1 MRRSPWVTFEML
13 CLHWVATCFSQFNLD
28 NQKCKNIIFTSKS
41 TFAKCKNNNFT
52 SKSTSAKCTNYMFTY
67 KYTIAKCKN
76 QCPTS
81 KSTLAKCKN
90 TIFTSKSTFAKCTND
105 IFIYKP
111 TLSKCKNHFFTS
123 KTTFAKC
130 KTNIFTSTSAS
141 AKCTNDSFYIQIYI
155 LLNCKTTFLHP
166 HLHLQHVKQQL
177 TIKIAVA
184 ISSLTKPIHPT
195 QHSARAMAK
204 FEALLRAQ
212 EAVELADKEAAFA
225 VKRPRL
231 TADARVSVKHF
242 EELIH
247 MACTWKNEKDLHS
260 LICPPPS
267 SPKTISWSTQPVAE
281 WMVKA
286 SGIIYDYVVLA
297 PNTKIWQVRHAQALK
312 NLVQDGRIQNKA
324 GVSNE
329 NYVDNCDILIR
340 ILLGMFRDV
349 KKHAKVYDR
358 VMSKLGKDGQR
369 RMKLVLD
376 AITIPADF
384 EQDPAEASPLPVYSV
399 PVTKPP
405 STPTPPKSW
414 GSMQDLDKGTA
425 MLDFPAQ
432 GITESKDHS
441 TVTKGSD
448 ALTDL
453 GFPTQRLQS
462 NVESEGVSNKS
473 HTAKDCSDSDDEALL
488 QAASAFV
495 PQELEGPPK
504 RNKRAMKSSVFKK
517 PAANTTAHACVDLTS
532 VDLTKD
538 DDEPDKKKA
547 KTAALIL

>member
-28 NQKCKNIIFTSKS
+28 NQKCKNI
-41 TFAKCKNNNFT
+41 
-52 SKSTSAKCTNYMFTY
+52 
-67 KYTIAKCKN
+67 
-76 QCPTS
+76 
-81 KSTLAKCKN
+81 
-90 TIFTSKSTFAKCTND
+90 IFTSKSTFAKCTND

-376 AITIPADF
+376 AITLPADF